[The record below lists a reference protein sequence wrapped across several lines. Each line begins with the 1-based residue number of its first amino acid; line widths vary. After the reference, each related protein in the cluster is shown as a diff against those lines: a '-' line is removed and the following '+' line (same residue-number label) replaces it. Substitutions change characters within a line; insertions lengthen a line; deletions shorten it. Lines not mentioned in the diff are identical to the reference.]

1 MMYLSRIRLRNVR
14 CFESLDLRL
23 DVSTEPVAWTVIAGD
38 NSTGKT
44 ALLRSIAIGL
54 CDEASAAGLM
64 KESDEGYI
72 RRGCDEASI
81 KLDLVHATRRDQRY
95 QIKTTIQRIKGKKGS
110 VDRVRQT
117 TRPSKQPFPWKALFV
132 AAYGAGRGVAGT
144 GDIAGYTPIN
154 TMYNLFNYG
163 EGLQNPEL
171 MLWRHSDGV
180 RIEKALAT
188 FTRTK
193 RVHREASGVL
203 VDGPWGDNMPLRD
216 LADGYKGAI
225 LWFTDLLGWAIAWKR
240 EMVDFADIRGI
251 VLIDELEEH
260 MHARWQR
267 TVIDD
272 LRQILPGIQFIVT
285 THSPLIASSVG
296 VVTAE
301 ADNDKLF
308 VLELQDNNRVTA
320 YDHEHMKGW
329 RMDQVLASRA
339 FRYQTHAD
347 PEFREGLRRG
357 SELLGKTR
365 LSRKEKSELS
375 RIKKGIR
382 GAFFT
387 SNRPDD
393 RPAESKRRKALHEEI
408 ERLEQE
414 LFPGRLVNDTHK
426 KN

>member
-23 DVSTEPVAWTVIAGD
+23 DVSSDPLPWSVIVGD
-38 NSTGKT
+38 NATGKT
-44 ALLRSIAIGL
+44 ALLRSIALGL

-72 RRGCDEASI
+72 RRGCQNASI
-81 KLDLVHATRRDQRY
+81 TLDLVSAARRHQTF
-95 QIKTTIQRIKGKKGS
+95 QIRTTIKREKANGS

-117 TRPSKQPFPWKALFV
+117 TRPSKLAFPWGALFV

-154 TMYNLFNYG
+154 AVYNLFNYS

-171 MLWRHSDGV
+171 MLWRHTDGA
-180 RIEKALAT
+180 RIERALAK
-188 FTRTK
+188 FTQTR

-225 LWFTDLLGWAIAWKR
+225 LWLTDLLGWAVASKR
-240 EMVDFADIRGI
+240 DLKDLADIRGI

-272 LRQILPGIQFIVT
+272 LRNILPGLQFIAT

-296 VVTAE
+296 VVSAA

-308 VLELQDNNRVTA
+308 VLELRDGNRVTA

-339 FRYQTHAD
+339 FRYQIHAD
-347 PEFREGLRRG
+347 PEYREALRRA
-357 SELLGKTR
+357 SELIAKSK
-365 LSRKEKSELS
+365 LSQREQTQLAQ
-375 RIKKGIR
+375 IKKRLR
-382 GAFFT
+382 GSLFT
-387 SNRPDD
+387 ANSP
-393 RPAESKRRKALHEEI
+393 I
-408 ERLEQE
+408 ERLVEAEQRKSLHDE
-414 LFPGRLVNDTHK
+414 VKRLEQDLFPDDK
-426 KN
+426 S

>member
-1 MMYLSRIRLRNVR
+1 MYLSRIRLRNVR

-23 DVSTEPVAWTVIAGD
+23 DVSTAPTPWSVIVGD
-38 NSTGKT
+38 NATGKT

-72 RRGCDEASI
+72 RRGCRKASI
-81 KLDLVHATRRDQRY
+81 TLDLVSAVRRESYR
-95 QIKTTIQRIKGKKGS
+95 IRTTIERVKGKNGS
-110 VDRVRQT
+110 FDRVRQT
-117 TRPSKQPFPWKALFV
+117 TRPLKRAFPWKALFV

-144 GDIAGYTPIN
+144 GDITGYTPIN
-154 TMYNLFNYG
+154 AVYNLFNYS

-171 MLWRHSDGV
+171 MLWRHSDGA
-180 RIEKALAT
+180 RIEKALTT

-193 RVHREASGVL
+193 RVHREVSGVL

-225 LWFTDLLGWAIAWKR
+225 LWLTDLLGWAVACKR
-240 EMVDFADIRGI
+240 ELDDLADIGGI

-272 LRQILPGIQFIVT
+272 LRHILPGIQFIVT

-296 VVTAE
+296 VVSAE

-308 VLELQDNNRVTA
+308 VLELQDDNRVTA

-339 FRYQTHAD
+339 FRYQIHAD
-347 PEFREGLRRG
+347 PEFREALRRA
-357 SELLGKTR
+357 SELIGKTK
-365 LSRKEKSELS
+365 LSRKEQSQLAH
-375 RIKKGIR
+375 IKKRIR
-382 GAFFT
+382 GSFFT
-387 SNRPDD
+387 SNTPIGRE
-393 RPAESKRRKALHEEI
+393 AESEARKALHDEI
-408 ERLEQE
+408 KRLEQD
-414 LFPGRLVNDTHK
+414 LFPDD
-426 KN
+426 